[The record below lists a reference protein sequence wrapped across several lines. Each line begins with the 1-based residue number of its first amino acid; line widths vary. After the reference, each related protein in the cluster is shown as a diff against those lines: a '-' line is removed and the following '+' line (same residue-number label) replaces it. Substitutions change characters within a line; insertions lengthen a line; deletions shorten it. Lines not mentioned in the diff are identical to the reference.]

1 MYKNLAAMLVA
12 ACCFS
17 SVSTPAFSQSSPAAA
32 PAKEPLKIGFVYVTP
47 LTDAGWVRQHDEGRK
62 AVDAALGAQV
72 KTTYVE
78 NVAEGA
84 DSERVIR
91 DLAQQG
97 HKLIFT
103 PSFGYMEPTLAVA
116 KEFPDVKFESITGY
130 KTAPNVATANARYYE
145 GRYLAGIAAGRL
157 TQSNLAGYVAGFPIP
172 EVLQGIN
179 AFTLGMRSV
188 NPMAQGKVV
197 WLSTW
202 FDPTRER
209 DAAMTLF
216 NQNVD
221 VIAFHTGSNAVMVA
235 AQERGKM
242 AVAYHSDMRKVAPDA
257 QIVAVTH
264 EWGAYYTARSKAVL
278 DGSWRAGSVWGG
290 VKEGMVKVESFGP
303 KVPKAVQQ
311 EVLAQLKEIGAGRL
325 KPFAASRLA
334 VKDTEGNT
342 VIAKG
347 AALSDDQ
354 ILGMNWLV
362 EGVQGKISK

>member
-1 MYKNLAAMLVA
+1 MYKNLAAVIAA

-17 SVSTPAFSQSSPAAA
+17 TLSISAFSQSSQAAA
-32 PAKEPLKIGFVYVTP
+32 PVKEPLKIGFVYVAP
-47 LTDAGWVRQHDEGRK
+47 LMDAGWVHQHDEGRK
-62 AVDAALGAQV
+62 AVDAALGSNV
-72 KTTYVE
+72 KTSYVE

-116 KEFPDVKFESITGY
+116 KDFPDVKFESITGY
-130 KTAPNVATANARYYE
+130 KTAPNVAAANARYYE
-145 GRYLAGIAAGRL
+145 GRYLAGITAGRM
-157 TQSNLAGYVAGFPIP
+157 TKTDVAGYVAGFPIP

-188 NPMAQGKVV
+188 NPRATVKVV
-197 WLSTW
+197 WLNAW
-202 FDPTRER
+202 FDPPRER

-264 EWGAYYTARSKAVL
+264 EWGAYYTARTKAVL
-278 DGSWRAGSVWGG
+278 DGSWKTGNVWGG
-290 VKEGMVKVESFGP
+290 VKEGMVKVDAFGP
-303 KVPKAVQQ
+303 KVPNAVQS
-311 EVLAQLKEIGAGRL
+311 EVLARQKEIGAGQL
-325 KPFAASRLA
+325 KPFAALNTP
-334 VKDTEGNT
+334 VKDNDGKI
-342 VIAKG
+342 VIPAG
-347 AALSDDQ
+347 ASLNDGQ